1 MLTLTR
7 TMSAKGASKKLDD
20 VIHADDLIGCASKA
34 RVRTALSTDS
44 KLLVQKGN
52 QHCGNKGTR

>member
-1 MLTLTR
+1 
-7 TMSAKGASKKLDD
+7 MSAKGASKKLDD